1 MPAGVFCV
9 LIQLKQCYICHKIKQ
24 MSKYSAFI
32 FDMNGTMV
40 DDMHYHEQAWH
51 RILVNELK
59 ANMSKEE
66 LRHQMYGKNEEM
78 LERVF
83 GAGKFSKEEVE
94 AVAERKE
101 ARYREEFLA
110 DLKLINGLDK
120 LLAKAKA
127 NNIGL
132 AIGTAAIPANVDF
145 ILNNLKLWEYFPVIV
160 TANDVATSKPNPQVF
175 LKAAEKL
182 GVAPEHCIV
191 FEDAPKGI
199 EAARR
204 AGMKAVGISSYHT
217 AAELANDNV
226 LCVVNDYTDPTL
238 DELIW

>member
-1 MPAGVFCV
+1 MP
-9 LIQLKQCYICHKIKQ
+9 
-24 MSKYSAFI
+24 KYSAFI

-40 DDMHYHEQAWH
+40 DDMHYHELAWYK
-51 RILVNELK
+51 ILVNELR

-83 GAGKFSKEEVE
+83 GAGKFSKEEIDD
-94 AVAERKE
+94 VADRKE
-101 ARYREEFLA
+101 ARYREEFLP
-110 DLKLINGLDK
+110 DLKLIKGLDQ
-120 LLAKAKA
+120 LLIKAKA
-127 NNIGL
+127 TNIGL

-145 ILNNLKLWEYFPVIV
+145 ILGNLKLWEYFPVIV
-160 TANDVATSKPNPQVF
+160 TASDVTTSKPHPEVF

-182 GVAPEHCIV
+182 GVAPEHCLV

-204 AGMKAVGISSYHT
+204 AGVKAVGISSYHT
-217 AAELANDNV
+217 ATELANDNV
-226 LCVVNDYTDPTL
+226 LCVINDYTDTRL
-238 DELIW
+238 NELFW

>member
-1 MPAGVFCV
+1 MP
-9 LIQLKQCYICHKIKQ
+9 
-24 MSKYSAFI
+24 KYSAFI

-40 DDMHYHEQAWH
+40 DDMHYHEQAWYK
-51 RILVNELK
+51 ILVNELK
-59 ANMSKEE
+59 ANLSKEE

-83 GAGKFSKEEVE
+83 GAGKFSKQEIND
-94 AVAERKE
+94 VADRKE
-101 ARYREEFLA
+101 ACYREEFLP
-110 DLKLINGLDK
+110 DLKLIRGLAH
-120 LLAKAKA
+120 LLIKAKA

-132 AIGTAAIPANVDF
+132 AIGTAAVPANVDF
-145 ILNNLKLWEYFPVIV
+145 ILSNLKLWEYFPVIV
-160 TANDVATSKPNPQVF
+160 TASDVTTSKPNPEVF

-182 GVAPEHCIV
+182 GVAPDRCVV

-226 LCVVNDYTDPTL
+226 LCVVSDYTDAVL
-238 DELIW
+238 EKLI

>member
-1 MPAGVFCV
+1 M
-9 LIQLKQCYICHKIKQ
+9 H
-24 MSKYSAFI
+24 KYSAFI

-40 DDMHYHEQAWH
+40 DDMHYHELAWH
-51 RILVNELK
+51 RILVDELK
-59 ANMSKEE
+59 ANLSRED

-83 GAGKFSKEEVE
+83 GAGKFSKQEIDD
-94 AVAERKE
+94 VADRKE
-101 ARYREEFLA
+101 ARYREEFLT
-110 DLKLINGLDK
+110 DLKLIKGLDK
-120 LLAKAKA
+120 LLIRAKA

-145 ILNNLKLWEYFPVIV
+145 ILSNLKLWEYFPVIV
-160 TANDVATSKPNPQVF
+160 TANDVTTSKPNPEVF

-182 GVAPEHCIV
+182 GVAPDRCVV

-204 AGMKAVGISSYHT
+204 AGMKAVGISSYH
-217 AAELANDNV
+217 AVAELANDNV
-226 LCVVNDYTDPTL
+226 LCVVNDYTDEVL
-238 DELIW
+238 NDLIW